1 MTPSRDG
8 PSAGRPPAVA
18 PLVRLAD
25 RAAPRLLRA
34 AGFRGRRVGPDSGR
48 LHLLEARGHGAG
60 PPLVVVHGLGSAA
73 ADYAWRVAG
82 LLRYTSRL
90 VLPDL
95 PGHGASPAPA
105 GPVSLDAV
113 WSTVER
119 ALDAAVEEP
128 FALLGNSLGGY
139 VAVRYAASRPE
150 RVRRL
155 VLVSPAGAPMASAE
169 LARFWEGFR
178 LDDAAAAHAFVQRFL
193 ARPDWRAPILA
204 AGVRTRMGRPMVR
217 SILAHTRP
225 EDLLDAER
233 LRALPMPV
241 LCIWGR
247 RDRVLPESHREF
259 WRGALPPTAEWQE
272 PEGYGHAP
280 FLDDPRDFV
289 RRVGAFLDGQRT
301 GESSPSPKRSR

>member
-1 MTPSRDG
+1 MTPFRDS
-8 PSAGRPPAVA
+8 PSLGRPPALA
-18 PLVRLAD
+18 PLVHLAD

-34 AGFRGRRVGPDSGR
+34 VGFRSRRLGPDAGG
-48 LHLLEARGHGAG
+48 LHLLEARGYAAG

-95 PGHGASPAPA
+95 PGHGASPAPEGA
-105 GPVSLDAV
+105 VSLDAIRAR
-113 WSTVER
+113 VER
-119 ALDAAVEEP
+119 GLDAGLDEP

-139 VAVRYAASRPE
+139 VAARYAASRPE

-155 VLVSPAGAPMASAE
+155 MLVSPGGAPMTTAE
-169 LARFWEGFR
+169 LTRFREGFR
-178 LDDAAAAHAFVQRFL
+178 LDDAATAHAFVRRFL
-193 ARPDWRAPILA
+193 ARPDWRAPLLA
-204 AGVRTRMGRPMVR
+204 AGVRVRMGRPMVR
-217 SILAHTRP
+217 SILAQVRP

-247 RDRVLPESHREF
+247 RDRILPESHREF
-259 WRGALPPTAEWQE
+259 WRRALPPAAEWQE

-289 RRVGAFLDGQRT
+289 RRVGAFLDDQRI
-301 GESSPSPKRSR
+301 GESSPSPNRSK